1 MSNIKTTI
9 RLLVD
14 HATRILP
21 VYFLWVRLI
30 WFNYIS
36 LLIKNCSF
44 LFLCMYECMFCMY
57 KINIVTKLAP
67 SLPMSN
73 LVVARKEQIK
83 AHVHKI
89 THSENNGNNTQQSRL
104 IIIVH
109 QVNNQ
114 LKGKPPTSPLH
125 H

>member
-1 MSNIKTTI
+1 MANIKTTI

-44 LFLCMYECMFCMY
+44 LFLCMYECMY
-57 KINIVTKLAP
+57 V
-67 SLPMSN
+67 
-73 LVVARKEQIK
+73 Q
-83 AHVHKI
+83 
-89 THSENNGNNTQQSRL
+89 
-104 IIIVH
+104 
-109 QVNNQ
+109 NQ
-114 LKGKPPTSPLH
+114 H
-125 H
+125 CH